1 MNLSAKQLYR
11 IRRTHGLTV
20 EQMAEILDCSQGYV
34 SGIERGDFRITANI
48 QNKAAAAFELSANK
62 MRSITM
68 FYEQYIAP
76 NEKKGKDAE

>member
-1 MNLSAKQLYR
+1 MNLTAQQLYR

-48 QNKAAAAFELSANK
+48 QNKAASAFELTPNK

-68 FYEQYIAP
+68 FYDQYIKP
-76 NEKKGKDAE
+76 HEKKEGK